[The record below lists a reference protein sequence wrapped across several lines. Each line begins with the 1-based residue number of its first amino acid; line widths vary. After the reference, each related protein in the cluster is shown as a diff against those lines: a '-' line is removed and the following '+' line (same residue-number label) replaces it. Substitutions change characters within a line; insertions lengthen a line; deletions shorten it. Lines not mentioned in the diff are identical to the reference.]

1 MQEFADCQQRVNAS
15 RFLIWRAAVR
25 WLFLCT
31 VLALPVGTASALFLA
46 VLNRVTEAFGT
57 KPWLLWLL
65 PLLGAVTAYVYRR
78 WGGPARQ
85 GMTLILDEVT
95 APKQPIPLRM
105 TFLSAWGT
113 LMTLL
118 GGGSAGIEAT
128 GVQMAAGLA
137 DPIGR
142 RLKVTPAERP
152 ILLTGAVAAGFGSIF
167 GTPVAGAIFAVEIM
181 RQGAPRYAALLPS
194 LLCSVLAERVT
205 TQLWGVPRHTYSYTP
220 LPPMEAGLW
229 FKVVIA
235 SIALGL
241 VSRLFVAS
249 VHTVRTLARR
259 SVANPVLK
267 PVVGGAIVI
276 GLTLLAGTTAYN
288 GLGMAAID
296 KALQGGDVPLL
307 APLLK
312 IVFTAVTI
320 GFGFVGGEVTPLFFV
335 GATAGSVLGALLGLP
350 ADMMAKLGFVALLAG
365 GTNAPLTGIM
375 LGMELFGSGT
385 PVYPATACILAYVFS
400 GPRGIY
406 SPTRGRPEER
416 APLLQLLDAMLR
428 PAGPAGSDRVGGGD
442 DLQAGMGKA

>member
-1 MQEFADCQQRVNAS
+1 MHRL
-15 RFLIWRAAVR
+15 LIWRAALR

-31 VLALPVGTASALFLA
+31 VLALPSELLRLFLA
-46 VLNRVTEAFGT
+46 VLNRVTEAFGANRGCCGYCRY
-57 KPWLLWLL
+57 WRL
-65 PLLGAVTAYVYRR
+65 TAYVYRR
-78 WGGPARQ
+78 WGGPAP

-95 APKQPIPLRM
+95 APTPIPLRM

-241 VSRLFVAS
+241 VARLFVAS

-296 KALQGGDVPLL
+296 KALQGGNVPLL

-400 GPRGIY
+400 GPRHLLAHWGLA
-406 SPTRGRPEER
+406 GGK

-428 PAGPAGSDRVGGGD
+428 PAGPPAPIGSEAATICRPEWARPKSSFPADR
-442 DLQAGMGKA
+442 